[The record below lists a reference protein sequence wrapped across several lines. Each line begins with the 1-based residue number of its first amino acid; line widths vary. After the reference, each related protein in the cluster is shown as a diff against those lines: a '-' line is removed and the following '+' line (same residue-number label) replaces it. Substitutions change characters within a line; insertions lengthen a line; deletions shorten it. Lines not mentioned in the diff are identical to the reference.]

1 MYFFLI
7 LKKNWF
13 RDISLLKINIKQIT
27 KEDDSVYGIYGD
39 HNIRN
44 QIEILPEDYNYI
56 LGKDVSDWIANNYN
70 WLIERFGY

>member
-1 MYFFLI
+1 LYNYLEVEHYKHDF
-7 LKKNWF
+7 N
-13 RDISLLKINIKQIT
+13 NIKQIT

-39 HNIRN
+39 HNIRT
-44 QIEILPEDYNYI
+44 QIEILPDDYNYI